1 MIVTADDHKPFHDVL
16 AATTLHHLIPPSS
29 PGSCKLITIRTIEII
44 FIWNNF
50 LSLMPSLSP
59 VSGVSPPW
67 SHGPVSVPR
76 SWCWY
81 WPGYVSQSHHCIK
94 HYHLIIPVNCSL
106 NQLNIDKWK
115 VCHWLIVSHRSVQCC
130 CGPGHMYHGHQYAPV
145 YQVSMHNDV
154 MSESRDDDC
163 IMTWNYASRPMRTMI
178 ILLMTTHYNYYNY
191 YMHITPLSS
200 SPQYYHIKMLSLS
213 SLVIGCLR

>member
-130 CGPGHMYHGHQYAPV
+130 CGPGHMY
-145 YQVSMHNDV
+145 QVTSV
-154 MSESRDDDC
+154 LQCVRSAC
-163 IMTWNYASRPMRTMI
+163 IMMWWVRAEM
-178 ILLMTTHYNYYNY
+178 MTVSWHGIMPPDQWELWSY
-191 YMHITPLSS
+191 
-200 SPQYYHIKMLSLS
+200 
-213 SLVIGCLR
+213 C

>member
-1 MIVTADDHKPFHDVL
+1 MKTYFVFTQMIVAADDHKPFHDVL

-115 VCHWLIVSHRSVQCC
+115 VCHWLLCLTTVCNVVVDLVPCIRSPVCSSVSGQH
-130 CGPGHMYHGHQYAPV
+130 A
-145 YQVSMHNDV
+145 
-154 MSESRDDDC
+154 
-163 IMTWNYASRPMRTMI
+163 
-178 ILLMTTHYNYYNY
+178 
-191 YMHITPLSS
+191 
-200 SPQYYHIKMLSLS
+200 
-213 SLVIGCLR
+213 